1 MANAVRRE
9 RSGAGNPHVYLM
21 LCAALVLTAHASLGG
36 TQSIMGWTD
45 VNRNAYSNNGQWSG
59 GVAPVADSSGTYD
72 YLIAYGFY
80 LWIPESSANMTFG
93 GASVQ
98 VGSHDPTYAD
108 ATGNTA
114 GSIYYKGDCRWLT
127 FPDLRMY
134 CGGIGSGANNWFG
147 LAGNATVYS
156 TEEKPFTFTLGT
168 ARNTDTYLDLT
179 FTGDEGTVF
188 VIDQVGTGWI
198 YTYADQSQTYSGSWK
213 IGKNVMFRP
222 TYDANRGKILNS
234 TMAFGKPLS
243 VFNPKSV
250 TVGAGATLR
259 VETYNRIFSAS
270 DNRGLWLD
278 AAGDQV
284 EYLMINDNAHFFG
297 WPIAGEG
304 TFRLFGN
311 GAFYLQSSCDVP
323 VRVGSGASLVLDIC
337 SDLKQ
342 GVTVEEGGTLYIR
355 QVLTN
360 GVPSDQPAR
369 LSTALDTSL
378 RPIGVCLSAY
388 ATVTA
393 ETDIPVAVIDK
404 AVAASYTEADF
415 DPWGVVGGQ
424 IPNAKGIVFSTDAN
438 GDTVVS
444 VRVFPYVVSVTQNA
458 GIVNLNDANGWSPN
472 GVVTDGKNYIVWNNQ
487 LRTGTDGKDP
497 CSMPGDLL
505 VFYKAG
511 NYGCKD
517 YTTSFRKARLLDD
530 AAFGLGL
537 AHPSYR
543 ARFSGHIDVRTTKG
557 GTASISS
564 NGQKIRMEQNAT
576 LTGRGNLVMK
586 GTARDPSVTTSD
598 YAVEMTGDASGY
610 VGTLFAQNLS
620 SSPSAPMILKAA
632 GETNFGGNPERFAA
646 DALKIGAMVALTPTA
661 AMMIDD
667 ANRGVTFE
675 ATASVD
681 TTSGDCTIKTP
692 VVFAGAFTKS
702 GAGTFAFGAGGV
714 TFGTGASIAVNGG
727 VLKPEGV
734 NALKGAAVSFADGA
748 VLTVDADSDP
758 LDLTTTTF
766 SKTGDKFAVCV
777 DGLVQDT
784 PIATFASAQAAADFV
799 ANAKTVKGTT
809 GRKGQLVAD
818 GATVKAILPGLAII
832 FR

>member
-21 LCAALVLTAHASLGG
+21 LCAALVLAAHASFGG
-36 TQSIMGWTD
+36 TQSSLTATDGNRVAYGDNRYWT
-45 VNRNAYSNNGQWSG
+45 G
-59 GVAPVADSSGTYD
+59 GVAPVNDSAKAYD
-72 YLIAYGFY
+72 FVVNGGKNLFSPGVNSHLYV
-80 LWIPESSANMTFG
+80 G
-93 GASVQ
+93 GASLQ
-98 VGSHDPTYAD
+98 LGD
-108 ATGNTA
+108 ATTEGNFIIREVNHIIVF
-114 GSIYYKGDCRWLT
+114 S
-127 FPDLRMY
+127 DLRLY
-134 CGGIGSGANNWFG
+134 GGYMSQYNSGGWLRLDG
-147 LAGNATVYS
+147 PTTVYS
-156 TEEKPFTFTLGT
+156 AGT
-168 ARNTDTYLDLT
+168 APYRIIFQGSNDAYFNLKLSG
-179 FTGDEGTVF
+179 GDESAVQLSHG
-188 VIDQVGTGWI
+188 GSL
-198 YTYADQSQTYSGSWK
+198 YLLSDQSATYSGSWVF
-213 IGKNVMFRP
+213 GENTVVRP
-222 TYDANRGKILNS
+222 KYDASYGSIQTS
-234 TMAFGKPLS
+234 TQAFGKAPS
-243 VFNPKSV
+243 AFNPKGV
-250 TVGAGATLR
+250 VMKAGSMLR
-259 VETYNRIFSAS
+259 TEFSNRTYLAS

-278 AAGDQV
+278 AAGSSV
-284 EYLMINDNAHFFG
+284 SFFMNNANYAFG

-304 TFRLFGN
+304 TFALTGSGTFLLS
-311 GAFYLQSSCDVP
+311 AACDVP
-323 VRVGSGASLVLDIC
+323 IDVGANALLRLETGAELNGGLAATSAGSFCIC
-337 SDLKQ
+337 Q
-342 GVTVEEGGTLYIR
+342 
-355 QVLTN
+355 
-360 GVPSDQPAR
+360 A
-369 LSTALDTSL
+369 
-378 RPIGVCLSAY
+378 
-388 ATVTA
+388 VTA
-393 ETDIPVAVIDK
+393 EGVASMPIRLGCELAGLGKPIAVMLSQIPSVAVVTDIPVAVIDK
-404 AVAASYTEADF
+404 SVAASYAESDF
-415 DPWGVVGGQ
+415 DPWGVAGGQ
-424 IPNAKGIVFSTDAN
+424 IANADRIVFSTDAN

-610 VGTLFAQNLS
+610 VGTLFAQNFS

-661 AMMIDD
+661 AMTIDD

-692 VVFAGAFTKS
+692 VVFEGAFEKD

-727 VLKPEGV
+727 ALKPEGV

-748 VLTVDADSDP
+748 VLAFDADSDP
-758 LDLTTTTF
+758 LDLTTTTL
-766 SKTGDKFAVCV
+766 SKAGDKYLVRI

-799 ANAKTVKGTT
+799 ANAKTVKGTCH
-809 GRKGQLVAD
+809 KGQLKAD
-818 GATVKAILPGLAII
+818 GATVKAIVPGLAII